1 MKRLAQA
8 VREALV
14 NCIVHASTRLYEGPV
29 IERYPDRLYFS
40 NPGTMLV
47 SVEDFFE
54 GGHSICR
61 NSALHKMFEMIGG
74 GERAGSGADTIKKGW
89 ADNKWPAPEIKEH
102 FGQNDDRVE
111 LTLRIGQ
118 STSSPGKGTEN
129 TENQGKT
136 RGKTRVKIME
146 IIGRNPEVTIP
157 EMAKEI
163 GAAAKTIEWHIAKM
177 KGVEIDREGPANGG
191 HWILLKP

>member
-1 MKRLAQA
+1 
-8 VREALV
+8 
-14 NCIVHASTRLYEGPV
+14 
-29 IERYPDRLYFS
+29 
-40 NPGTMLV
+40 
-47 SVEDFFE
+47 
-54 GGHSICR
+54 
-61 NSALHKMFEMIGG
+61 MIGG

-89 ADNKWPAPEIKEH
+89 TDNKWQAPEIKEH

-111 LTLRIGQ
+111 LTLRLVQ
-118 STSSPGKGTEN
+118 STSSPEKGTEN
-129 TENQGKT
+129 TENQV
-136 RGKTRVKIME
+136 KTRVKIRE

-163 GAAAKTIEWHIAKM
+163 GVAPKTIEWHIAKM

>member
-1 MKRLAQA
+1 MLSGG
-8 VREALV
+8 VR
-14 NCIVHASTRLYEGPV
+14 GP
-29 IERYPDRLYFS
+29 
-40 NPGTMLV
+40 
-47 SVEDFFE
+47 SV
-54 GGHSICR
+54 GGD
-61 NSALHKMFEMIGG
+61 
-74 GERAGSGADTIKKGW
+74 RAGSGADTIKKGW

-111 LTLRIGQ
+111 LTLRLVQ

-129 TENQGKT
+129 TENK
-136 RGKTRVKIME
+136 GKTRVKTRVKIRE
-146 IIGRNPEVTIP
+146 KIGRNPEVTIP

-163 GAAAKTIEWHIAKM
+163 GVAPKTIEWHIAKM

>member
-1 MKRLAQA
+1 M
-8 VREALV
+8 
-14 NCIVHASTRLYEGPV
+14 
-29 IERYPDRLYFS
+29 
-40 NPGTMLV
+40 
-47 SVEDFFE
+47 
-54 GGHSICR
+54 
-61 NSALHKMFEMIGG
+61 
-74 GERAGSGADTIKKGW
+74 
-89 ADNKWPAPEIKEH
+89 
-102 FGQNDDRVE
+102 E
-111 LTLRIGQ
+111 LTLRLVQ

-136 RGKTRVKIME
+136 RVKTRVKIRE

-163 GAAAKTIEWHIAKM
+163 GVAPKTIEWHIAKM

>member
-1 MKRLAQA
+1 MKSLPYSSINCADS
-8 VREALV
+8 VDTIALP
-14 NCIVHASTRLYEGPV
+14 Y
-29 IERYPDRLYFS
+29 
-40 NPGTMLV
+40 
-47 SVEDFFE
+47 
-54 GGHSICR
+54 
-61 NSALHKMFEMIGG
+61 SALHKMFEMIGG

-89 ADNKWPAPEIKEH
+89 ADNKWPAPEIKDH

-163 GAAAKTIEWHIAKM
+163 GVAAKTIEWHIAKM
-177 KGVEIDREGPANGG
+177 KGVEIDREGPANGKHTG
-191 HWILLKP
+191 KYILTK